1 MRTLD
6 PQGGILRANMTLPTH
21 ELHGH
26 GDETVVLLHGELNDL
41 TSWHATVTAL
51 EARFRVLRYNRS
63 SGANMTLEDHQ
74 RELEALLEALN
85 LQRVHL
91 VGHSGGG
98 VLAYTFAG
106 RHPERVLS
114 LCVADSLGKLD
125 APLEAKVRSVLAALE
140 AGGGGLAHTV
150 AAPWLWG
157 ADYLTAQTAKLEMIR
172 QRASSLPSDPL
183 RWALEYVLSF
193 GDQRKWLRAVN
204 CPVLV
209 AVGSDDN
216 LTPLRYSHEIVEWV
230 KQGLGVLVTIT
241 GGGHNAPL
249 EKPEEFNRIL
259 GGFLERYQS
268 FTSSP
273 WDDGDEGEDSGAEYH
288 DLDQLERN

>member
-1 MRTLD
+1 
-6 PQGGILRANMTLPTH
+6 MTLPTH
-21 ELHGH
+21 QLHGR
-26 GDETVVLLHGELNDL
+26 GEETVVLLHGELNDL
-41 TSWHATVTAL
+41 NSWQSTATTL
-51 EARFRVLRYNRS
+51 EDRFQVLRYNRAMHADMS
-63 SGANMTLEDHQ
+63 LEGHR
-74 RELEALLEALN
+74 RELEALLDHLN
-85 LQRVHL
+85 LERVHI

-106 RHPERVLS
+106 KHPERVLS
-114 LCVADSLGKLD
+114 LCLADSLGKLD

-140 AGGGGLAHTV
+140 VGGGGLAHTV

-157 ADYLTAQTAKLEMIR
+157 ADYLSTQTAKLETIR
-172 QRASSLPSDPL
+172 QRAATLPAEPM

-259 GGFLERYQS
+259 NGFLERYQS

-273 WDDGDEGEDSGAEYH
+273 WDDEDEEDNGAEYH
-288 DLDQLERN
+288 DLNDLERN

>member
-1 MRTLD
+1 MSDSGTY
-6 PQGGILRANMTLPTH
+6 
-21 ELHGH
+21 ELTGS
-26 GDETVVLLHGELNDL
+26 GAETVVLLHGELNDH
-41 TSWHATVTAL
+41 TSWTRTTLAL
-51 EARFRVLRYNRS
+51 EPTYRVLRYSRAPS
-63 SGANMTLEDHQ
+63 AGMTLEAQ
-74 RELEALLEALN
+74 IGELEDLLDHLEIGAA
-85 LQRVHL
+85 HL

-106 RHPERVLS
+106 RHPERALS
-114 LCVADSLGKLD
+114 LCLADSLGRLD
-125 APLEAKVRSVLAALE
+125 APLETKVRSVLAALE
-140 AGGGGLAHTV
+140 AGGPALAHTV

-157 ADYLTAQTAKLEMIR
+157 GATLTEQAAKLEAIEK
-172 QRASSLPSDPL
+172 RAAAMPPEPL
-183 RWALEYVLSF
+183 RAALEYVLSF

-209 AVGSDDN
+209 TVGSDDL

-249 EKPEEFNRIL
+249 EKPEEFNRVL
-259 GGFLERYQS
+259 SGFLGRYQS

-273 WDDGDEGEDSGAEYH
+273 WADDEDDTDSGAEYH
-288 DLDQLERN
+288 DLDDLERGN

>member
-1 MRTLD
+1 MLPST
-6 PQGGILRANMTLPTH
+6 MTLPTH
-21 ELHGH
+21 QLEGR
-26 GDETVVLLHGELNDL
+26 GEETVVLLHGELNDL
-41 TSWHATVTAL
+41 TSWQSTVATL
-51 EARFRVLRYNRS
+51 EQRFRVLRYNRS
-63 SGANMTLEDHQ
+63 LSPDMSLEGHG
-74 RELEALLEALN
+74 RELESLLDHLN
-85 LQRVHL
+85 LEHVHL

-106 RHPERVLS
+106 QHPERVLS
-114 LCVADSLGKLD
+114 LCLADSLGKLD
-125 APLEAKVRSVLAALE
+125 APLETKVRSVLAALE
-140 AGGGGLAHTV
+140 VGGGALAHTV

-157 ADYLTAQTAKLEMIR
+157 AEYLTTQTAKLEMIR
-172 QRASSLPSDPL
+172 QRAATLPTEPM
-183 RWALEYVLSF
+183 RWALEYVLGF

-259 GGFLERYQS
+259 AGFLERYRS

-273 WDDGDEGEDSGAEYH
+273 WDDEEEDSGAEYH
-288 DLDQLERN
+288 DLNDLERN